1 MNRFFVL
8 FLLLFSLAAQAQREE
23 DKYAEV
29 SWPTPNIAADT
40 INELQGI
47 VLHHTAVP
55 TVLRS
60 LMTLT
65 DKRRGVGAHC
75 VIDTDGT
82 RYILCPP
89 TAVTFHAGLS
99 CLHGRESC
107 NYFTVGV
114 EFQGN
119 TLRAPLTEEQ
129 VESGIEYLLPII
141 RQYHIPLSNIV
152 THEMVRTAYKE
163 RHPEVRCYGK
173 VDITPVEYH
182 RFMAALEKRL
192 VQEEAAEKANKAKA
206 RPWKKMLES
215 FSLEAGAT
223 TR

>member
-8 FLLLFSLAAQAQREE
+8 LLLLFSLAAQAQREE

-89 TAVTFHAGLS
+89 YRRHLPCRSVLS
-99 CLHGRESC
+99 PWARVVQLLHR
-107 NYFTVGV
+107 
-114 EFQGN
+114 
-119 TLRAPLTEEQ
+119 
-129 VESGIEYLLPII
+129 
-141 RQYHIPLSNIV
+141 
-152 THEMVRTAYKE
+152 
-163 RHPEVRCYGK
+163 RCR
-173 VDITPVEYH
+173 VS
-182 RFMAALEKRL
+182 R
-192 VQEEAAEKANKAKA
+192 
-206 RPWKKMLES
+206 
-215 FSLEAGAT
+215 
-223 TR
+223 

>member
-82 RYILCPP
+82 RYVPLPLSPSMPVCLVSMGGSRAITSLSVSSFKVILCG
-89 TAVTFHAGLS
+89 H
-99 CLHGRESC
+99 H
-107 NYFTVGV
+107 
-114 EFQGN
+114 
-119 TLRAPLTEEQ
+119 
-129 VESGIEYLLPII
+129 
-141 RQYHIPLSNIV
+141 
-152 THEMVRTAYKE
+152 
-163 RHPEVRCYGK
+163 
-173 VDITPVEYH
+173 
-182 RFMAALEKRL
+182 
-192 VQEEAAEKANKAKA
+192 
-206 RPWKKMLES
+206 
-215 FSLEAGAT
+215 
-223 TR
+223 

>member
-47 VLHHTAVP
+47 VL
-55 TVLRS
+55 
-60 LMTLT
+60 
-65 DKRRGVGAHC
+65 
-75 VIDTDGT
+75 

-182 RFMAALEKRL
+182 RFMAALEERL
-192 VQEEAAEKANKAKA
+192 AQEEAAEKARKAKA

>member
-8 FLLLFSLAAQAQREE
+8 FFLFFSLAAQAQREE

-129 VESGIEYLLPII
+129 VESGIE
-141 RQYHIPLSNIV
+141 LS
-152 THEMVRTAYKE
+152 TAHNPSVSY
-163 RHPEVRCYGK
+163 PA
-173 VDITPVEYH
+173 
-182 RFMAALEKRL
+182 F
-192 VQEEAAEKANKAKA
+192 
-206 RPWKKMLES
+206 
-215 FSLEAGAT
+215 
-223 TR
+223 

>member
-1 MNRFFVL
+1 M
-8 FLLLFSLAAQAQREE
+8 
-23 DKYAEV
+23 
-29 SWPTPNIAADT
+29 
-40 INELQGI
+40 
-47 VLHHTAVP
+47 
-55 TVLRS
+55 
-60 LMTLT
+60 
-65 DKRRGVGAHC
+65 
-75 VIDTDGT
+75 
-82 RYILCPP
+82 
-89 TAVTFHAGLS
+89 
-99 CLHGRESC
+99 
-107 NYFTVGV
+107 
-114 EFQGN
+114 
-119 TLRAPLTEEQ
+119 RAPLTEEQ

-192 VQEEAAEKANKAKA
+192 AQEEAAEKARKAKA

>member
-1 MNRFFVL
+1 M
-8 FLLLFSLAAQAQREE
+8 
-23 DKYAEV
+23 
-29 SWPTPNIAADT
+29 
-40 INELQGI
+40 
-47 VLHHTAVP
+47 
-55 TVLRS
+55 
-60 LMTLT
+60 
-65 DKRRGVGAHC
+65 
-75 VIDTDGT
+75 
-82 RYILCPP
+82 
-89 TAVTFHAGLS
+89 
-99 CLHGRESC
+99 
-107 NYFTVGV
+107 
-114 EFQGN
+114 
-119 TLRAPLTEEQ
+119 RAPLTEEQ

-192 VQEEAAEKANKAKA
+192 AQEEAAEKARKAKA

-223 TR
+223 IR

>member
-82 RYILCPP
+82 RYIPVSSMPVCLVSMGESRAITSLSVSSFKVILCG
-89 TAVTFHAGLS
+89 H
-99 CLHGRESC
+99 H
-107 NYFTVGV
+107 
-114 EFQGN
+114 
-119 TLRAPLTEEQ
+119 
-129 VESGIEYLLPII
+129 
-141 RQYHIPLSNIV
+141 
-152 THEMVRTAYKE
+152 
-163 RHPEVRCYGK
+163 
-173 VDITPVEYH
+173 
-182 RFMAALEKRL
+182 
-192 VQEEAAEKANKAKA
+192 
-206 RPWKKMLES
+206 
-215 FSLEAGAT
+215 
-223 TR
+223 

>member
-8 FLLLFSLAAQAQREE
+8 FLLIFSLAAQAQREE

-89 TAVTFHAGLS
+89 TAVTSMPVCLVSMGESRAITSLS
-99 CLHGRESC
+99 VSS
-107 NYFTVGV
+107 F
-114 EFQGN
+114 
-119 TLRAPLTEEQ
+119 
-129 VESGIEYLLPII
+129 
-141 RQYHIPLSNIV
+141 
-152 THEMVRTAYKE
+152 
-163 RHPEVRCYGK
+163 K
-173 VDITPVEYH
+173 VILCGH
-182 RFMAALEKRL
+182 H
-192 VQEEAAEKANKAKA
+192 
-206 RPWKKMLES
+206 
-215 FSLEAGAT
+215 
-223 TR
+223 

>member
-89 TAVTFHAGLS
+89 AAVTFHAGLS

-152 THEMVRTAYKE
+152 THEMVRTAYKAVSYTHLRAHE
-163 RHPEVRCYGK
+163 
-173 VDITPVEYH
+173 T
-182 RFMAALEKRL
+182 
-192 VQEEAAEKANKAKA
+192 
-206 RPWKKMLES
+206 
-215 FSLEAGAT
+215 
-223 TR
+223 

>member
-1 MNRFFVL
+1 MC
-8 FLLLFSLAAQAQREE
+8 
-23 DKYAEV
+23 
-29 SWPTPNIAADT
+29 IA
-40 INELQGI
+40 
-47 VLHHTAVP
+47 
-55 TVLRS
+55 VLRS

-173 VDITPVEYH
+173 VDITQVEYH
-182 RFMAALEKRL
+182 RFMAALEERL
-192 VQEEAAEKANKAKA
+192 AQEEAAEKARKAKA
-206 RPWKKMLES
+206 SIGNGSISLAQIGSMPHRTEARGKPEMPSNRLPIVS
-215 FSLEAGAT
+215 FRVG
-223 TR
+223 

>member
-1 MNRFFVL
+1 
-8 FLLLFSLAAQAQREE
+8 
-23 DKYAEV
+23 
-29 SWPTPNIAADT
+29 
-40 INELQGI
+40 
-47 VLHHTAVP
+47 
-55 TVLRS
+55 
-60 LMTLT
+60 MTLT

-192 VQEEAAEKANKAKA
+192 AQEEAVEKARKAKA

>member
-89 TAVTFHAGLS
+89 TRRHLPCRSVLS
-99 CLHGRESC
+99 PWARVVQLLHC
-107 NYFTVGV
+107 
-114 EFQGN
+114 
-119 TLRAPLTEEQ
+119 
-129 VESGIEYLLPII
+129 
-141 RQYHIPLSNIV
+141 
-152 THEMVRTAYKE
+152 
-163 RHPEVRCYGK
+163 RCR
-173 VDITPVEYH
+173 VS
-182 RFMAALEKRL
+182 R
-192 VQEEAAEKANKAKA
+192 
-206 RPWKKMLES
+206 
-215 FSLEAGAT
+215 
-223 TR
+223 